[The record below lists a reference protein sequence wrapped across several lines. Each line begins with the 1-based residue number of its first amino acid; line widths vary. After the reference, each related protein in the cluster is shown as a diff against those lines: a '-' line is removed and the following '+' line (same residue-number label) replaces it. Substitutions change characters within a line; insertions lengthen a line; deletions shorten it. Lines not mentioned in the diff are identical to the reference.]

1 MWDVFATLDYELA
14 NEYVDHSMK
23 ARFIDGDKEKNKSI
37 EIDPEIYE
45 MMMKSNYFTKKKGR
59 VLSIMTTANINKRI
73 SRKRKAK
80 VELYKPDTNPF
91 KKLAKRSKRKEL
103 DEDDDQIVDMR
114 PLKKDKLSEESNE
127 HENMEVEKGIE
138 DAKDDSDDFSNNKRD
153 NKQKLKSILDNI

>member
-91 KKLAKRSKRKEL
+91 KKLAKRSKRNEL
-103 DEDDDQIVDMR
+103 DEDDDKIVDMR
-114 PLKKDKLSEESNE
+114 PFKKKDKLPEENDE
-127 HENMEVEKGIE
+127 LDDMEIEKNNYEID
-138 DAKDDSDDFSNNKRD
+138 DADDSTSNKRN
-153 NKQKLKSILDNI
+153 NKQKLKSILSNY